1 MNCELVAEFS
11 CPYRYQS
18 ACTGNA
24 RNAYSDGCGGDA
36 TQVQPELD
44 CVLPPLLVH
53 FVPLLLLDWINVAP
67 EFATAVDCKRVV
79 HL

>member
-1 MNCELVAEFS
+1 MHI
-11 CPYRYQS
+11 PM
-18 ACTGNA
+18 
-24 RNAYSDGCGGDA
+24 DGGDA

-53 FVPLLLLDWINVAP
+53 FVPLLLDWINVAP
-67 EFATAVDCKRVV
+67 EFATAVDCKLVV